1 MITPHALLFYAS
13 AHAVRER
20 LLKAGPEVTLDLEHN
35 YDLDVET
42 LDMFA
47 DVSKEVDLRFVN
59 VHPEAAKRLQRAGLQ
74 PASE

>member
-1 MITPHALLFYAS
+1 MGDAHHALSPQLIDTARV
-13 AHAVRER
+13 AHVDEPAAQHLRDR
-20 LLKAGPEVTLDLEHN
+20 PIA
-35 YDLDVET
+35 LDVET

-59 VHPEAAKRLQRAGLQ
+59 VHPEAPKRLERAGLQ